1 MMSVIGILFFFS
13 FVVLIVGLIKPSI
26 VIRWG
31 EEEKKTRKSVMGVF
45 MSIFVATIIL
55 GMFTTEPSNKNQDK
69 NAEQQLSQD
78 EKREDREITDIE
90 KIAKKA
96 TSNADF
102 KDVKIIKIENGEMY
116 NVDLLLTGEESLT
129 TKMTYRKYKNSCK
142 DVFQALYTSKFGTK
156 INEVKV
162 SIYAEFVNKQT
173 GEESEKVAYSLT
185 MDRER
190 AAKMHWD
197 NIGEVDIEMATKN
210 VYLHPAIKKEV
221 KK

>member
-129 TKMTYRKYKNSCK
+129 TKMTYRKYKNSC
-142 DVFQALYTSKFGTK
+142 
-156 INEVKV
+156 
-162 SIYAEFVNKQT
+162 
-173 GEESEKVAYSLT
+173 
-185 MDRER
+185 
-190 AAKMHWD
+190 
-197 NIGEVDIEMATKN
+197 
-210 VYLHPAIKKEV
+210 
-221 KK
+221 